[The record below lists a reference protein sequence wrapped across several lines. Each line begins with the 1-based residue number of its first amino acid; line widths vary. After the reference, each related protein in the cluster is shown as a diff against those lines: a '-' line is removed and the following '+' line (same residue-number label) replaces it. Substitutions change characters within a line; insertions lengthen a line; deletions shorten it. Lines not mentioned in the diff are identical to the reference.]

1 VDLYAGV
8 GLFAVAAAA
17 SGSRDVAAVE
27 GDRLAAADL
36 KRNTTTVTSVAARYQ
51 AVETF
56 LAVEPTRPGVTMIV
70 DPPRTGLSK
79 DALKGLL
86 HWMASKVV
94 YVSCDVATFARD
106 ARGLIDGGYQLRE
119 LQAFDLFPNTAHV
132 ETVAVFAR

>member
-1 VDLYAGV
+1 
-8 GLFAVAAAA
+8 
-17 SGSRDVAAVE
+17 
-27 GDRLAAADL
+27 
-36 KRNTTTVTSVAARYQ
+36 
-51 AVETF
+51 
-56 LAVEPTRPGVTMIV
+56 MIV